1 MNSKHCISSS
11 FSLIGIEKK
20 NINKEKRETKKINRI
35 KRKAN

>member
-20 NINKEKRETKKINRI
+20 KTLTKKKEKQKNK
-35 KRKAN
+35 